1 MVRKVNGIIT
11 CLQIASSAS
20 NGRTRSL
27 IMKLI
32 ICLVWALFLAAVA
45 ALFGIRHS
53 SSVRA
58 EATDPMQPIR
68 PVVVELFTSEGCS
81 SCPPADALLAKLDQ
95 EHSVGGAEVI
105 TLEEHVDYWDRLGWR
120 DPYSSSRWTLRQQDY
135 ALVFHRDGVYTPQ
148 MVVDGTDEF
157 IGSRERQARQAIHN
171 AAERPKAEIHLEPVS
186 VASGRYQL
194 KIDVQLPP
202 ELHKAKG
209 ARVWLAVTE
218 SGLHTMVSGGENA
231 GRDLHHAAVVRSLQ
245 NVGAL
250 DPRATPAF
258 RGEPEVKLD
267 ESWKRENIRFVVFV
281 QDKNSLRVLGAAS
294 VHPS

>member
-1 MVRKVNGIIT
+1 MRLLSAAVGAFVLSTATLGLTLRHTEQAVLPSQEIR
-11 CLQIASSAS
+11 ASS
-20 NGRTRSL
+20 N
-27 IMKLI
+27 
-32 ICLVWALFLAAVA
+32 
-45 ALFGIRHS
+45 
-53 SSVRA
+53 
-58 EATDPMQPIR
+58 
-68 PVVVELFTSEGCS
+68 PVLVELFTSEGCS
-81 SCPPADALLAKLDQ
+81 SCPPADALLARLDQ